1 MAGACPVLNNAGTAK
16 IPQIPKNE
24 AVILYL
30 LIVSANG
37 PFFCICCISITLNK

>member
-37 PFFCICCISITLNK
+37 PFLYMLYEYYIK